1 MHFTCRRAAKPAR
14 RILRPAQ
21 RPVFLFRVNIPAP
34 WYILTQNHHQMV
46 KPADGGLATAQKSN
60 YIRNMFAD
68 LLKRLSAPE
77 PDPLDDGDARLAL
90 AALLIRIAK
99 ADGHYDLA
107 EITRIDKVLKSRFN
121 LDADNLASLRKD
133 AEILESEAPDTVR
146 FTRAIKDHVAYE
158 DRVHVIEALWEV
170 ALADGGRDY
179 EEDALMRLVAPML
192 GINDRDSALARQR
205 AQSRG

>member
-1 MHFTCRRAAKPAR
+1 
-14 RILRPAQ
+14 
-21 RPVFLFRVNIPAP
+21 
-34 WYILTQNHHQMV
+34 MV